1 MNPLLAHHLEPQH
14 VPVLA
19 TFLAVGFWLGWHL
32 LSKLLA
38 RRLSSRPRSE
48 VDP

>member
-19 TFLAVGFWLGWHL
+19 AFLAVGFWLGWHL

-38 RRLSSRPRSE
+38 RRAGAPQRPE
-48 VDP
+48 VGP